1 MNHTGKTCNIVQRPT
16 DHHEYHISGICNNT
30 KAATA
35 ATFHVYQQTLSNLSS
50 TVSTLPKKNAIL
62 ESIGILEVGYLG
74 YLRPETPFPPVN
86 YEPSTEFGEAQR
98 SAFASPAQNH
108 ML

>member
-1 MNHTGKTCNIVQRPT
+1 MKTTYLESATIQKQLQQLPSTCINKLSA
-16 DHHEYHISGICNNT
+16 IS
-30 KAATA
+30 ARL
-35 ATFHVYQQTLSNLSS
+35 YRLY
-50 TVSTLPKKNAIL
+50 PKKTQSWNPL
-62 ESIGILEVGYLG
+62 ESSKWIGILEVGYLG